1 MYSLKVIFFNESN
14 PGGFKY
20 ATGVDNKFEYGNR
33 DFDVIRM
40 GTRPPTSFLLNISD
54 YKKSIASLLK

>member
-40 GTRPPTSFLLNISD
+40 GTRPPTSFPLNIYD
-54 YKKSIASLLK
+54 